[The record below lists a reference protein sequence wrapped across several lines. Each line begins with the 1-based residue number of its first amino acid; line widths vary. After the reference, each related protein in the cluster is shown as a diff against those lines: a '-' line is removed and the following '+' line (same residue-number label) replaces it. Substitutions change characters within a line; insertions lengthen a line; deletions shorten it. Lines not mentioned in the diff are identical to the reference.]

1 MSLHDVT
8 PGAKAPEEF
17 NVIIEIPMAADPI
30 KYEVDKASGAL
41 FVDRFMST
49 AMHYPCNYGYIPQ
62 TLSDDG
68 DPVDVLVITPFPL
81 IPGVVVTCR
90 AIGALKMEDEAG
102 IDAKLLAVPIDKI
115 LPFYKHWQKPED
127 MNNLRLQQIQ
137 HFFEHYKD
145 LEPNKWV
152 KIQGWEGPD
161 AAKQEIVEGMANF
174 IAQRKA
180 K

>member
-1 MSLHDVT
+1 MSLQQVT
-8 PGAKAPEEF
+8 PGAKAPDEF

-30 KYEVDKASGAL
+30 KYEVDKESGAI

-68 DPVDVLVITPFPL
+68 DPVDVLVITPYPL

-90 AIGALKMEDEAG
+90 AIGVLNMEDEAG
-102 IDAKLLAVPIDKI
+102 GDAKLLAVPIDKI
-115 LPFYKHWQKPED
+115 LSIYTHWQKPED
-127 MNNLRLQQIQ
+127 MNDLRLQQIQ

-145 LEPNKWV
+145 LEPGKWV
-152 KIQGWEGPD
+152 KIQGWAGPD
-161 AAKQEIVEGMANF
+161 AARKEVRSGMASW
-174 IAQRKA
+174 RKTQA
-180 K
+180 V